1 MDSTIGLRIRK
12 VRVEKKLTQGE
23 FANFMGIKQAN
34 LSHIENKGLKI
45 TIDILNKII
54 SNFDIDANWLL
65 TGKGEMHQN
74 GQKIGDISNST
85 VVGANVNGHGIC
97 IHHSMSE
104 ETISEIAKNHNDIIK
119 KQQEQIDS
127 LIAVINKL
135 SDKVT

>member
-1 MDSTIGLRIRK
+1 MEDSIGFRIRK
-12 VRVEKKLTQGE
+12 IRSEKKLTQGD
-23 FANFMGIKQAN
+23 FSNIIGIKQAN

-65 TGKGEMHQN
+65 TGKGEMLRN
-74 GQKIGDISNST
+74 EQKIGDISNST
-85 VVGANVNGHGIC
+85 VVGANVKGNGIS

-104 ETISEIAKNHNDIIK
+104 ESITELVKTYSEANR

-127 LIAVINKL
+127 LIAIINKL

>member
-1 MDSTIGLRIRK
+1 MDNSIGFRIRK
-12 VRVEKKLTQGE
+12 IRSEKKLTQGE
-23 FANFMGIKQAN
+23 FSDMVGAKQAN
-34 LSHIENKGLKI
+34 LSHIENRGSKI

-65 TGKGEMHQN
+65 TGKGEMHRN
-74 GQKIGDISNST
+74 EQKIGNISSST
-85 VVGANVNGHGIC
+85 VVGANVNGSGIN

-104 ETISEIAKNHNDIIK
+104 ETISEFAKNYNEVIK

-127 LIAVINKL
+127 LIAVISKL